1 MKEIHQ
7 ISSNLAITAF
17 NQISSDSYLRPEPS
31 LSLIFQISSNS
42 AIMAFNQISSNSDL
56 HLGAFITSDY
66 AGGLKNDSGP
76 VNFDTSILEF
86 GLDFHI

>member
-1 MKEIHQ
+1 MKEIYQ

-17 NQISSDSYLRPEPS
+17 NQILSNSDLRPEPS

-56 HLGAFITSDY
+56 HHGAFITSDY
-66 AGGLKNDSGP
+66 AGGLQNR
-76 VNFDTSILEF
+76 F
-86 GLDFHI
+86 